1 MAEDDDCPEVV
12 RNLRRASQKRA
23 CLNRLLIQEGLYA
36 WTLGQIYLTVVQL
49 VLIYGSET
57 WVLTVRM
64 QRVLVGFHHRVARR
78 MTVRQLRK
86 GRDRFWV

>member
-36 WTLGQIYLTVVQL
+36 WTLGQIYLTVVHS
-49 VLIYGSET
+49 VLRYNSDI
-57 WVLTVRM
+57 WVLTPRM
-64 QRVLVGFHHRVARR
+64 
-78 MTVRQLRK
+78 
-86 GRDRFWV
+86 